1 MRASAVVAFVT
12 AMALLGATSD
22 HARLSASASARK
34 DSSELRRDLDEA
46 ASGREVGQTA
56 PAPQDKSQVFRA
68 GVEMVSLNVTVLDS
82 QGRYVTDL
90 AQDDFGVFEDGA
102 KQELTYFNRTNLP
115 IALSLLIDS
124 SASMEQRMENAQE
137 AAIGFARK
145 IRPQDLAQ
153 VVDFDSR
160 VEIRQTFTNKID
172 ELERAIHSTSSGGS
186 TALHNA
192 VYISLKELAKV
203 KAKNPEEVRRQAI
216 VLLSDGEDTSS
227 LVSFEEVLEL
237 AKRSET
243 AIYTVGL
250 RPREAGALR
259 GFREA
264 EFVLRQLAQETGGR
278 AYFADKVEALKDVYG
293 QIADELSSQY
303 SMGYSSRNP
312 RRDGAFRR
320 LVVQVDRANVTSR
333 TKRGYYGPTSH

>member
-1 MRASAVVAFVT
+1 MRSSAPVAL
-12 AMALLGATSD
+12 ALAIALLGAGPD
-22 HARLSASASARK
+22 HARLSASV
-34 DSSELRRDLDEA
+34 
-46 ASGREVGQTA
+46 GEVGQAAAPIPPATPA
-56 PAPQDKSQVFRA
+56 QPAPPAQEKNQVFRA
-68 GVEMVSLNVTVLDS
+68 GVELVSLNVTVIDS

-90 AQDDFGVFEDGA
+90 AQEEFSVFEDGA
-102 KQELTYFNRTNLP
+102 KQELSYFNRTNLP

-137 AAIGFARK
+137 AAIGFASK

-160 VEIRQTFTNKID
+160 VEIRQGFTNRLD
-172 ELERAIHSTSSGGS
+172 ELERAIRSTSPGGS

-203 KAKNPEEVRRQAI
+203 KAKNPEEIRRQAI
-216 VLLSDGEDTSS
+216 VVLSDGEDTSS

-243 AIYTVGL
+243 AIFTIGL
-250 RPREAGALR
+250 QPRETTALR

-264 EFVLRQLAQETGGR
+264 EFTLRQLAQETGGR
-278 AYFADKVEALKDVYG
+278 AFFTQKVEELKDVYG
-293 QIADELSSQY
+293 QITDELSSQY

-320 LVVQVDRANVTSR
+320 LVVQVARPNTTTR

>member
-1 MRASAVVAFVT
+1 MRITAGVALVA
-12 AMALLGATSD
+12 AMALLG
-22 HARLSASASARK
+22 HADLSA
-34 DSSELRRDLDEA
+34 
-46 ASGREVGQTA
+46 GREAGQVA
-56 PAPQDKSQVFRA
+56 APQPAPSAQEKNQVFRA
-68 GVEMVSLNVTVLDS
+68 GVEMVSLNVTVTDS

-90 AQDDFGVFEDGA
+90 SQDDFSVFEDGA
-102 KQELTYFNRTNLP
+102 KQELSYFNRTNLP

-160 VEIRQTFTNKID
+160 VEIRQTFTNTID
-172 ELERAIHSTSSGGS
+172 ELERAIHSTSPGGS

-203 KAKNPEEVRRQAI
+203 KARNTDEVRRQAI
-216 VLLSDGEDTSS
+216 VVLSDGEDTSS

-243 AIYTVGL
+243 AIYTIGL
-250 RPREAGALR
+250 QPRETSALR

-278 AYFADKVEALKDVYG
+278 AFFAKQVEELKDVYG

-303 SMGYSSRNP
+303 SMGYSSRNAK
-312 RRDGAFRR
+312 RDGAFRR
-320 LVVQVDRANVTSR
+320 LVVQIARPNVTPR
-333 TKRGYYGPTSH
+333 TKRGYYGPTSQ

>member
-1 MRASAVVAFVT
+1 MRTLALCVAVAST
-12 AMALLGATSD
+12 ALLGQTVD
-22 HARLSASASARK
+22 
-34 DSSELRRDLDEA
+34 
-46 ASGREVGQTA
+46 GQEK
-56 PAPQDKSQVFRA
+56 PQQVFRA
-68 GVEMVSLNVTVLDS
+68 GVEVVSLNVTVSDNT
-82 QGRYVTDL
+82 GRYITDL
-90 AQDDFGVFEDGA
+90 EQTDFSVFEDGA
-102 KQELTYFNRTNLP
+102 KQELTYFNKSNLP

-124 SASMEQRMENAQE
+124 SASMEQRMEHAQE
-137 AAIGFARK
+137 AAIGFAQT
-145 IRPQDLAQ
+145 IRGQDLAQ

-160 VEIRQTFTNKID
+160 VEIKLGFTNSLPD
-172 ELERAIHSTSSGGS
+172 LEKAIRSTSPGGS

-216 VLLSDGEDTSS
+216 VVLSDGEDTSS

-243 AIYTVGL
+243 AIYTIGL
-250 RPREAGALR
+250 QPRETTALR

-278 AYFADKVEALKDVYG
+278 SFFANKVEDLRNVYG

-303 SMGYSSRNP
+303 SMGYASKNP

-320 LVVQVDRANVTSR
+320 IVVQVNRPNTTAR
-333 TKRGYYGPTSH
+333 TKRGYYGPVS

>member
-1 MRASAVVAFVT
+1 MRLALCLVLLAGAVLSTGRSAV
-12 AMALLGATSD
+12 ALA
-22 HARLSASASARK
+22 
-34 DSSELRRDLDEA
+34 EA
-46 ASGREVGQTA
+46 DRPQAAAAPQA
-56 PAPQDKSQVFRA
+56 PAKPQIFRA
-68 GVEMVSLNVTVLDS
+68 GVELVSLNVTVVDS
-82 QGRYVTDL
+82 QARYVTDL
-90 AQDDFGVFEDGA
+90 EQADFSVFEDGA
-102 KQELTYFNRTNLP
+102 KQELTFFNRTNLP

-124 SASMEQRMENAQE
+124 SASMEQRMEHAQE
-137 AAIGFARK
+137 AAIGFAKR
-145 IRPQDLAQ
+145 IRGHDLAQ

-160 VEIRQTFTNKID
+160 VEIKQGFTNKIE
-172 ELERAIHSTSSGGS
+172 ELETAIRGTSPGGS

-203 KAKNPEEVRRQAI
+203 RAKNPDEIRRQAI
-216 VLLSDGEDTSS
+216 VVLSDGEDTSS

-243 AIYTVGL
+243 AIYTIGL
-250 RPREAGALR
+250 QPRETSALR

-278 AYFADKVEALKDVYG
+278 AFFAQKIEDLKDVYA

-303 SMGYSSRNP
+303 SMGYASKNP

-320 LVVQVDRANVTSR
+320 LVVQVSRPNTTAR
-333 TKRGYYGPTSH
+333 TKRGYYGPVS

>member
-1 MRASAVVAFVT
+1 MRVPASVAFVL
-12 AMALLGATSD
+12 ALALLGVTTG
-22 HARLSASASARK
+22 HVRLAASAFAL
-34 DSSELRRDLDEA
+34 EGA
-46 ASGREVGQTA
+46 QAA
-56 PAPQDKSQVFRA
+56 PAPAQQAQPVPPQPPAPPDKNQVFRA
-68 GVEMVSLNVTVLDS
+68 GVEMVSLNVTVIDS
-82 QGRYVTDL
+82 QGHYITDL
-90 AQDDFGVFEDGA
+90 DQADFGVFEDGA
-102 KQELTYFNRTNLP
+102 KQELSYFNRTNLP

-137 AAIGFARK
+137 AAIGFAGK

-160 VEIRQTFTNKID
+160 VEIRQTFTNKHE
-172 ELERAIHSTSSGGS
+172 ELERAIRSTSSGGS

-192 VYISLKELAKV
+192 VYISLKELAKI
-203 KAKNPEEVRRQAI
+203 KAKNPDEVRRQAI
-216 VLLSDGEDTSS
+216 VVLSDGEDTSS

-243 AIYTVGL
+243 AIYTIGL
-250 RPREAGALR
+250 QPRETTALR

-278 AYFADKVEALKDVYG
+278 AFFTQNVEGLKDVYG
-293 QIADELSSQY
+293 QITDELSSQY

-320 LVVQVDRANVTSR
+320 LVVQIGRPNVTAR
-333 TKRGYYGPTSH
+333 TKRGYYGPTGR

>member
-1 MRASAVVAFVT
+1 MRNALRLSLVPVVAVWLAASADGVAT
-12 AMALLGATSD
+12 L
-22 HARLSASASARK
+22 ASAFAGASADK
-34 DSSELRRDLDEA
+34 QAVS
-46 ASGREVGQTA
+46 A
-56 PAPQDKSQVFRA
+56 PAPQAPKTPEAAQIFRA
-68 GVEMVSLNVTVLDS
+68 GVDIVSLNVTVSDPQS
-82 QGRYVTDL
+82 RYITDL
-90 AQDDFGVFEDGA
+90 GQAEFNVFEDGA
-102 KQELTYFNRTNLP
+102 KQELTYFNRTDLP

-137 AAIGFARK
+137 AAIGFAKR

-160 VEIRQTFTNKID
+160 VEIKMGFTNKVD
-172 ELERAIHSTSSGGS
+172 ELEKAIRSTSPGGS

-203 KAKNPEEVRRQAI
+203 KARNPDEIRRQAI
-216 VLLSDGEDTSS
+216 IVLSDGEDTSS

-250 RPREAGALR
+250 QPPEQGALR

-278 AYFADKVEALKDVYG
+278 AFFAKQIADLKDVYG

-303 SMGYSSRNP
+303 SMGYAPKNP

-320 LVVQVDRANVTSR
+320 IVVQVSRPNSSAR
-333 TKRGYYGPTSH
+333 TKRGYYGPVS

>member
-1 MRASAVVAFVT
+1 MCAALRLAIIAALASWLSVEAVAGRQAVV
-12 AMALLGATSD
+12 
-22 HARLSASASARK
+22 
-34 DSSELRRDLDEA
+34 
-46 ASGREVGQTA
+46 
-56 PAPQDKSQVFRA
+56 PAPQAPQAPDKSQVFRA
-68 GVEMVSLNVTVLDS
+68 GVEIVSLNVTVTDS
-82 QGRYVTDL
+82 QGRYITDI
-90 AQDDFGVFEDGA
+90 AQEEFNVFEDGA

-137 AAIGFARK
+137 AAIGFAKR

-153 VVDFDSR
+153 IVDFDSR
-160 VEIRQTFTNKID
+160 VEIKMGFTNKID
-172 ELERAIHSTSSGGS
+172 ELETAIRSTAPGGS

-203 KAKNPEEVRRQAI
+203 RAKNPDEIRRQAI
-216 VLLSDGEDTSS
+216 VVLSDGEDTSS

-243 AIYTVGL
+243 AIYTIGL
-250 RPREAGALR
+250 QPREQSALR

-278 AYFADKVEALKDVYG
+278 AYFAKQIEDLKDVYA

-303 SMGYSSRNP
+303 SMGYAPKNP

-320 LVVQVDRANVTSR
+320 IVVQVSRPSSTAR
-333 TKRGYYGPTSH
+333 TKRGYYGPVS

>member
-1 MRASAVVAFVT
+1 MRVLVLLGCV
-12 AMALLGATSD
+12 ALLAGE
-22 HARLSASASARK
+22 RSAAILA
-34 DSSELRRDLDEA
+34 EA
-46 ASGREVGQTA
+46 NQQPEK
-56 PAPQDKSQVFRA
+56 PQVFRA
-68 GVEMVSLNVTVLDS
+68 GVELVSLNVTVTDS
-82 QGRYVTDL
+82 AGRYVTDL
-90 AQDDFGVFEDGA
+90 GQEDFSVFEDGA
-102 KQELTYFNRTNLP
+102 KQELTFFNKTNLP

-124 SASMEQRMENAQE
+124 SASMEQRMEHAQE

-145 IRPQDLAQ
+145 IRPQDMAQ

-160 VEIRQTFTNKID
+160 VEIKSSFTNKVED
-172 ELERAIHSTSSGGS
+172 LESAIRATSAGGS

-203 KAKNPEEVRRQAI
+203 KAKNPDEIRRQAI
-216 VLLSDGEDTSS
+216 VVLSDGEDTSS

-243 AIYTVGL
+243 AIYTIGL
-250 RPREAGALR
+250 QPRETTALR

-264 EFVLRQLAQETGGR
+264 EFVLRQLAQETGGKPF
-278 AYFADKVEALKDVYG
+278 FAQKIEDLKDVYG

-303 SMGYSSRNP
+303 SMGYASKNP

-320 LVVQVDRANVTSR
+320 LVVQTNRPNTTAR
-333 TKRGYYGPTSH
+333 TKRGYYGPVSH